1 MQIVKRQQRIERLS
15 HFHSDCE
22 LNYAR
27 LVKLVGMR
35 ADCTATYQS
44 GSGNEIELQIQVEKE
59 SQYTRLLSL
68 KGRMDF
74 LPWAGTQ
81 VMAVRMYDDAQMAE
95 VISIDRRRVRLIN
108 YVYPNKDMYAP
119 DEKNQLNHFLGRWLE
134 HMLARGLPKR
144 SCDISPG

>member
-1 MQIVKRQQRIERLS
+1 MQVLKRQQRIERLS

-27 LVKLVGMR
+27 LLKLIGM
-35 ADCTATYQS
+35 DSDQTAVYQS
-44 GSGNEIELQIQVEKE
+44 GSDKEIELRIEVLRE

-68 KGRMDF
+68 KGRMEF

-81 VMAVRMYDDAQMAE
+81 IMAVRMYDDAQMAE

-134 HMLARGLPKR
+134 HMLSSGLPKR
-144 SCDISPG
+144 C